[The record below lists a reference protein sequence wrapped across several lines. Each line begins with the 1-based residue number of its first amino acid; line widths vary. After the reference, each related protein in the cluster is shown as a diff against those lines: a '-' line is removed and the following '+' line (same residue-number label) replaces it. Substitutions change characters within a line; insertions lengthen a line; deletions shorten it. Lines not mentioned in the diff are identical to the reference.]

1 MEFSTFHLHNR
12 GDFQNIGGGGG
23 GGGGGEGPVWD
34 IKTPPMQSDLG
45 SYCLIP
51 LKESLPLHCI
61 RGGFN
66 M

>member
-1 MEFSTFHLHNR
+1 MK
-12 GDFQNIGGGGG
+12 GDFPLSTYIIGGIFKILG

-51 LKESLPLHCI
+51 LKERLPLDCI
-61 RGGFN
+61 F
-66 M
+66 